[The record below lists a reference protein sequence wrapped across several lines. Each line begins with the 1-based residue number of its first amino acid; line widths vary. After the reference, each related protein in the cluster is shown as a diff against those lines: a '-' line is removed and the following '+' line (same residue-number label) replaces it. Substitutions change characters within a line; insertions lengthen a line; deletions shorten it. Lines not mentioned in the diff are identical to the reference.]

1 MKTNNLTSDFIAI
14 DTNVFEHL
22 LSPKENNE
30 NHIGR
35 LLASLASD
43 EIRLLVDKEDGHI
56 VKEYKHRLDRFLEK
70 QSQGGG
76 ETHQDHI
83 GIFRYWFRPETHEGV
98 AVDKKGS
105 LMRDIRKIVDSGDIV
120 DRTFVYVAIQK
131 DRILVTNDRRDIIDI
146 GKRPGKRRQELRRLA
161 RKSRKK
167 RAGILTSAEACNKI

>member
-1 MKTNNLTSDFIAI
+1 MKKNNLTSDFIAI

-22 LSPKENNE
+22 FNPEKNVND
-30 NHIGR
+30 HIAV
-35 LLASLASD
+35 LLRSLASGEVKLIGD
-43 EIRLLVDKEDGHI
+43 TEGRIAREYENRLGHFFDGQDNP
-56 VKEYKHRLDRFLEK
+56 VKI
-70 QSQGGG
+70 
-76 ETHQDHI
+76 THQNYIDI
-83 GIFRYWFRPETHEGV
+83 LRYWFRPETHEGV

-105 LMRDIRKIVDSGDIV
+105 LMRAIREIVDSGDIV

-167 RAGILTSAEACNKI
+167 HADILTSAEACNKI